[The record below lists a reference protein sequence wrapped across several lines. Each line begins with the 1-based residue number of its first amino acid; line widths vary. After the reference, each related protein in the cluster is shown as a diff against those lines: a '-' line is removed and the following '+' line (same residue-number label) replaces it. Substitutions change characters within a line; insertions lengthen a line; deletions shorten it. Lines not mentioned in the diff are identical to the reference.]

1 MSRAPATDIDD
12 GEGGEEAKKRRNT
25 KGDEEGEIRKVEGG
39 RWDPRWDPREGR
51 MKQG

>member
-12 GEGGEEAKKRRNT
+12 EGGEEAKKRRNT
-25 KGDEEGEIRKVEGG
+25 KGEIRKVEGG